1 MYSREYDT
9 GNSLGGW
16 SEGSTYHYKPD
27 EHPLEIEFTFE
38 EICNLFHE
46 SGSAGT
52 AYSINIQKDLGNGR
66 TKEYYGV
73 HLHVSDW
80 LRMSR
85 REIDRAR
92 QGLEPTRY
100 VAQRARTIYWV
111 NPTLCNP
118 VIDSSQYTA
127 STEKNQ
133 NKMVA

>member
-27 EHPLEIEFTFE
+27 EHPLEVEFTFE
-38 EICNLFHE
+38 EICNLYHE

-66 TKEYYGV
+66 TKEYYGI

-118 VIDSSQYTA
+118 VIDSSQYMA
-127 STEKNQ
+127 STKANQ

>member
-1 MYSREYDT
+1 MYSREFDT
-9 GNSLGGW
+9 VNPDGGW
-16 SEGSTYHYKPD
+16 SQDSTYHYKTD

-38 EICNLFHE
+38 EICGLFHE

-66 TKEYYGV
+66 TKEYYGI
-73 HLHVSDW
+73 HLHVSNW
-80 LRMSR
+80 LKMSR

-92 QGLEPTRY
+92 QGLEATRY
-100 VAQRARTIYWV
+100 LAQRAKTIYWV

-127 STEKNQ
+127 STKANQ

>member
-1 MYSREYDT
+1 MYSREFDT
-9 GNSLGGW
+9 GGSRW
-16 SEGSTYHYKPD
+16 SESSISQYKQD
-27 EHPLEIEFTFE
+27 EFPLEIEFTFE

-66 TKEYYGV
+66 TRQFYGI

-80 LRMSR
+80 LNMAK

-100 VAQRARTIYWV
+100 LAQRAKTIYWV

-118 VIDSSQYTA
+118 VIDSSKYSATQ
-127 STEKNQ
+127 KVNQ
-133 NKMVA
+133 KKMVA